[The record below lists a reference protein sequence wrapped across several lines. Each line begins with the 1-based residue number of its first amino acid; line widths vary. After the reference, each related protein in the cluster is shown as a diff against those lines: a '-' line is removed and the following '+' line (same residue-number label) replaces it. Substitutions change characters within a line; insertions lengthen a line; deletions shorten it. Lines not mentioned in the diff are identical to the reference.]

1 MAKQSIGL
9 GASANDGTGDSLR
22 VAGDKVNGNFDELYT
37 ALGDGS
43 SLTLQATIRAIVEAA
58 LLAGSNITITPGGSG
73 ATRTLSIAAA
83 GSGGVADGD
92 KGDITVSGS
101 GATWTIDAAAVTL
114 AKMANLAQD
123 QFIGRVTASTG
134 VPETATITAAART
147 VLDDTTVAAMVNT
160 LGGAT
165 STGSGGLVRATSP
178 TLVTPALGTPSSG
191 TLTNCTGLP
200 TGGLVDDAVTNAKL
214 ANMAT
219 ATIKGR
225 TTAGTGDPE
234 DLTATQA
241 KTLLAIGISD
251 VSGLQTALDDKLSD
265 DLATDIT
272 ATKGTPIGADRIIL
286 LDSADSDIPKLATIS
301 SLPVSGG
308 LSDGDKGDITV
319 SGSGATWTID
329 NAAVTDA
336 KISNRTALSVFGRS
350 ANSSGA
356 GADIAAGVNGHVL
369 RRSGTTL
376 GFGTLAA
383 GAYASNTIPLTAVA
397 NITAQ
402 SVLVNATG
410 SAAAPTALAVAA
422 SQLVGRGST
431 GNVAAI
437 TLGAGLSMSGAT
449 LSSTAAGVDRT
460 VGTSLGTTGTV
471 NLDLAALTGTIQTIT
486 ASGNITFTTS
496 NRAAGRSFELRIA
509 AGGSTRTLA
518 WPAWV
523 AFGAA
528 LPTSLAS
535 GAVLRVAIECLGS
548 ADTDIDATSVVSA

>member
-1 MAKQSIGL
+1 MAKQTIGL
-9 GASANDGTGDSLR
+9 GSSANDGTGDDLR
-22 VAGDKVNGNFDELYT
+22 TGGDKINDNFDEIYT

-43 SLTLQATIRAIVEAA
+43 ALTLQATIRAIVEAA
-58 LLAGSNITITPGGSG
+58 LAAGSNVTITPSGSG
-73 ATRTLSIAAA
+73 ATRVLTFSAA

-178 TLVTPALGTPSSG
+178 TLVSPALGTPSSG

-219 ATIKGR
+219 ATLKGR

-251 VSGLQTALDDKLSD
+251 VSGLQTALDDKLSE
-265 DLATDIT
+265 DLATDVASDTSIAEDDELIWT
-272 ATKGTPIGADRIIL
+272 DT
-286 LDSADSDIPKLATIS
+286 SAANLPKRG
-301 SLPVSGG
+301 PVS
-308 LSDGDKGDITV
+308 
-319 SGSGATWTID
+319 
-329 NAAVTDA
+329 
-336 KISNRTALSVFGRS
+336 
-350 ANSSGA
+350 
-356 GADIAAGVNGHVL
+356 VL
-369 RRSGTTL
+369 RTRL
-376 GFGTLAA
+376 G
-383 GAYASNTIPLTAVA
+383 NRPV
-397 NITAQ
+397 
-402 SVLVNATG
+402 G
-410 SAAAPTALAVAA
+410 SA
-422 SQLVGRGST
+422 
-431 GNVAAI
+431 
-437 TLGAGLSMSGAT
+437 
-449 LSSTAAGVDRT
+449 
-460 VGTSLGTTGTV
+460 LGTTGTV

-535 GAVLRVAIECLGS
+535 GSVLRVAIECLGT